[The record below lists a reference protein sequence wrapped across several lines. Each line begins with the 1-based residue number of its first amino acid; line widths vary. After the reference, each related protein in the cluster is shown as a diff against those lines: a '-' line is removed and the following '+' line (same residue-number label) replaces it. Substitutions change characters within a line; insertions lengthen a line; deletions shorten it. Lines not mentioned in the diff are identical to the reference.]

1 MQRWQELHENIEAQL
16 DNMGIDFITKKQEAQ
31 KFDGVK
37 SVFLLGVYLAS
48 SKLPEKLQN
57 LWQSMQSKEK
67 QEYEKGLNDLKEMFN
82 DYIDT
87 IIECSAN

>member
-1 MQRWQELHENIEAQL
+1 
-16 DNMGIDFITKKQEAQ
+16 
-31 KFDGVK
+31 
-37 SVFLLGVYLAS
+37 
-48 SKLPEKLQN
+48 
-57 LWQSMQSKEK
+57 MQSKEK